1 MKRIRSPIL
10 LLLFLLLSVWGKSQ
24 YLGGDGNGSFTMS
37 LTQASCSSPA
47 YPSIFA
53 GGDENGAALALVQ
66 QASCS
71 AVIMPSVFS
80 GGNES
85 SSSSALLS
93 QVSCNIITYP
103 SIFTGGVEASDN
115 AFIVPQVSCASV
127 VYPSIFTGGADDGF
141 SGTPAIQVACITP
154 ADPGIY
160 AGGSSNV
167 TTGVTFLTACAPYA
181 EFEADTQIVCEGDTV
196 FFTDLSLGGPTAWS
210 WSFEGGTPLGSSLQN
225 PFVIYNTVGTYQVQL
240 QITAPNGNSTELK
253 TGYIVVGASPS
264 ATITASG
271 PTSFCEGDSVQLTVN
286 PVYPSYAWNT
296 GQTAQ
301 SVYASASG
309 NYYSVVTAANGCTAN
324 TDTITVNVLTNPV
337 PLVTTNGPTTLCN
350 ADTLTLTSSPGTSYI
365 WLPGSETTQTLEVTA
380 SGTYYVSV
388 TYPNGCSNV
397 SAPVNAVFGTT
408 PATPVITPSG
418 PLIFC
423 SGDSVVLTSSP
434 ASSYFWNPGS
444 TNAQTIIVKNSGTF
458 YVETGNG
465 TGCTAMSLPVTVTVL
480 SNTPAPVITASGP
493 LAFCSGDS
501 VVLTSSPAASYN
513 WSPGAQTTQSI
524 TVHTSGTYFIE
535 ADNGNNCPS
544 VSTPVVVS
552 VASVPATPT
561 IGASGPLTF
570 CAGGNVV
577 LTASAAGS
585 YLWSPGGQTTQSI
598 TVSVTGNY
606 YVETGNGTGCTASST
621 PVAVTVNAIPATPVV
636 SASGPLTFCNG
647 SSVTLT
653 STAATSYYWYPNG
666 ETTQSI
672 TVSASGNYYVET
684 GNGTGCTASATPVS
698 VTVNAVPTTPT
709 ISASGPLAFCA
720 GGNVVLTA
728 SAAGSYLWSPGGQTT
743 QSITVSATG
752 NYYVETGNGTGCT
765 ASSTPVVVTVNAV
778 PSTPVVSAS
787 GPLTFCNGSSVTLTS
802 TAATSYY
809 WYPNGETTQ
818 SISVSATGNYYVET
832 GNGTG
837 CTASATPVSVTV
849 NAVPATPTISASGPL
864 TFCAGDNVVLTSS
877 AAGSYLW
884 SPGGQTTQS
893 ITVSATGNYYVETGN
908 GTGCTASSTPVAVTV
923 NAVPSTPVVSASGP
937 LTFCNG
943 SSVTLTS
950 TAATS
955 YYWYPNGET
964 TQSISVNTSGN
975 YYVETGNGTGCTA
988 SSTPVSVTV
997 NAVPATP
1004 TIGALGPLTFCA
1016 GGNVVLTA
1024 SAAGSYLWSP
1034 GGQTTQSITV
1044 SATGNYYVETG
1055 NGTGCTASST
1065 PVVVTVNAVPSTP
1078 VVSASGPLTFCNG
1091 SSVTLTSTAATS
1103 YYWYPNG
1110 ETTQSISVSATGNYY
1125 VETGNGTGCTA
1136 SATPVSVTVNAVPAT
1151 PTIGASGPLTFCA
1164 GGNVVLTASAAV
1176 SYLWSPGGQTTQSI
1190 TVSATGNYY
1199 VETGNGTGCTASSTP
1214 VSVTVNAV
1222 PVTPVV
1228 SASGPL
1234 SFCDGDSVV
1243 LTASASAF
1251 YQWYPGGQTTQ
1262 SITVIASGNYYVE
1275 TGNGSCSA
1283 QSTTMAVTVLPR
1295 PAVPVVSAS
1304 GPLAFCDGDSVV
1316 LISSLADAYEW
1327 NPSGGTSQSLTVT
1340 ASGTYFIEVTN
1351 ASGCSNSSVPVTVT
1365 VNPNPVVNLTGPA
1378 VACLNTTENF
1388 TATNLGG
1395 VSYFWTT
1402 GNGSIISGSG
1412 TNTVSVLFPDTGQAL
1427 VEVIVSDLTT
1437 SCFSQAEIS
1446 LLVLNAPEAYAG
1458 ADLSVCQ
1465 GSSVQLQAFGG
1476 TTYSWTPPAGLSDP
1490 DIANPLASPVSTTS
1504 YIVEVANGSC
1514 TDVDTVL
1521 VTVYPIPAVDA
1532 GSDVYISEDSCV
1544 VLAGSGIGSVLWTPA
1559 YGLSESTTLTPTA
1572 CPDTTVTY
1580 YLTVTGAGGCF
1591 ATDSVTVYVSASG
1604 DELVF
1609 PNTFT
1614 PNADGTNDIWH
1625 ISGLEQY
1632 PDHRLTV
1639 FNRWGNQVFDAEP
1652 YENNWDGTSLGRE
1665 LPDGTYFFV
1674 FDKGN
1679 GEELLKGFL
1688 MIIR

>member
-598 TVSVTGNY
+598 TVS
-606 YVETGNGTGCTASST
+606 
-621 PVAVTVNAIPATPVV
+621 
-636 SASGPLTFCNG
+636 
-647 SSVTLT
+647 
-653 STAATSYYWYPNG
+653 
-666 ETTQSI
+666 
-672 TVSASGNYYVET
+672 
-684 GNGTGCTASATPVS
+684 
-698 VTVNAVPTTPT
+698 
-709 ISASGPLAFCA
+709 
-720 GGNVVLTA
+720 
-728 SAAGSYLWSPGGQTT
+728 
-743 QSITVSATG
+743 
-752 NYYVETGNGTGCT
+752 
-765 ASSTPVVVTVNAV
+765 
-778 PSTPVVSAS
+778 
-787 GPLTFCNGSSVTLTS
+787 
-802 TAATSYY
+802 
-809 WYPNGETTQ
+809 
-818 SISVSATGNYYVET
+818 
-832 GNGTG
+832 
-837 CTASATPVSVTV
+837 
-849 NAVPATPTISASGPL
+849 
-864 TFCAGDNVVLTSS
+864 
-877 AAGSYLW
+877 
-884 SPGGQTTQS
+884 
-893 ITVSATGNYYVETGN
+893 ATGNYYVETGN

-923 NAVPSTPVVSASGP
+923 NSVPATPVVSASGP
-937 LTFCNG
+937 LTFCSG

-964 TQSISVNTSGN
+964 TQSIKR
-975 YYVETGNGTGCTA
+975 EH
-988 SSTPVSVTV
+988 
-997 NAVPATP
+997 
-1004 TIGALGPLTFCA
+1004 IR
-1016 GGNVVLTA
+1016 
-1024 SAAGSYLWSP
+1024 
-1034 GGQTTQSITV
+1034 Q
-1044 SATGNYYVETG
+1044 
-1055 NGTGCTASST
+1055 
-1065 PVVVTVNAVPSTP
+1065 
-1078 VVSASGPLTFCNG
+1078 
-1091 SSVTLTSTAATS
+1091 
-1103 YYWYPNG
+1103 
-1110 ETTQSISVSATGNYY
+1110 
-1125 VETGNGTGCTA
+1125 
-1136 SATPVSVTVNAVPAT
+1136 
-1151 PTIGASGPLTFCA
+1151 
-1164 GGNVVLTASAAV
+1164 
-1176 SYLWSPGGQTTQSI
+1176 
-1190 TVSATGNYY
+1190 
-1199 VETGNGTGCTASSTP
+1199 
-1214 VSVTVNAV
+1214 
-1222 PVTPVV
+1222 
-1228 SASGPL
+1228 
-1234 SFCDGDSVV
+1234 
-1243 LTASASAF
+1243 
-1251 YQWYPGGQTTQ
+1251 
-1262 SITVIASGNYYVE
+1262 
-1275 TGNGSCSA
+1275 
-1283 QSTTMAVTVLPR
+1283 
-1295 PAVPVVSAS
+1295 
-1304 GPLAFCDGDSVV
+1304 
-1316 LISSLADAYEW
+1316 
-1327 NPSGGTSQSLTVT
+1327 
-1340 ASGTYFIEVTN
+1340 
-1351 ASGCSNSSVPVTVT
+1351 
-1365 VNPNPVVNLTGPA
+1365 
-1378 VACLNTTENF
+1378 
-1388 TATNLGG
+1388 
-1395 VSYFWTT
+1395 
-1402 GNGSIISGSG
+1402 
-1412 TNTVSVLFPDTGQAL
+1412 
-1427 VEVIVSDLTT
+1427 
-1437 SCFSQAEIS
+1437 
-1446 LLVLNAPEAYAG
+1446 LL
-1458 ADLSVCQ
+1458 C
-1465 GSSVQLQAFGG
+1465 
-1476 TTYSWTPPAGLSDP
+1476 
-1490 DIANPLASPVSTTS
+1490 
-1504 YIVEVANGSC
+1504 
-1514 TDVDTVL
+1514 
-1521 VTVYPIPAVDA
+1521 
-1532 GSDVYISEDSCV
+1532 
-1544 VLAGSGIGSVLWTPA
+1544 
-1559 YGLSESTTLTPTA
+1559 
-1572 CPDTTVTY
+1572 
-1580 YLTVTGAGGCF
+1580 
-1591 ATDSVTVYVSASG
+1591 
-1604 DELVF
+1604 
-1609 PNTFT
+1609 
-1614 PNADGTNDIWH
+1614 
-1625 ISGLEQY
+1625 
-1632 PDHRLTV
+1632 
-1639 FNRWGNQVFDAEP
+1639 
-1652 YENNWDGTSLGRE
+1652 
-1665 LPDGTYFFV
+1665 
-1674 FDKGN
+1674 
-1679 GEELLKGFL
+1679 
-1688 MIIR
+1688 